1 MRVQKIYFRIQ
12 FSDRKIQFI
21 KLLEPLISKPELAAI
36 PKLVLAQF
44 CRGNDMMWGAYLDR
58 DEQSTNVQL
67 STNVNPQELMTNFDE
82 IFEI

>member
-21 KLLEPLISKPELAAI
+21 KLIEPLLSKPKLATI
-36 PKLVLAQF
+36 PKLVLTQF
-44 CRGNDMMWGAYLDR
+44 CRGDDMMWSAYLDR
-58 DEQSTNVQL
+58 DESRTTDQL

-82 IFEI
+82 ISKI